1 MIMQNLSVERF
12 FDLNETISYKIFDNI
27 KYPWDAIN
35 KISEFLNIFLSNF
48 SDDNFYQREGNIF
61 ISKDAYV
68 SPSSCIKGPCLI
80 DSKAEIRHGAF
91 IRGNVIIG
99 KNTVVG
105 NSSELKNCVL
115 FNSVQVPHFNYVGD
129 SIMGYKSHIGAGVI
143 LSNLKSNRSFITVN
157 INGEK
162 IDTHLKKFGAI
173 IGDFVEI
180 GCNSVLNPGTVI
192 GKNSIIY
199 PLSSVRGYIPE
210 NKIFKSRDNIV
221 DKI

>member
-1 MIMQNLSVERF
+1 MITQSLSAERF

-27 KYPWDAIN
+27 EYPWDAIN

-48 SDDNFYQREGNIF
+48 SDDNFYRKENNVF

-68 SPSSCIKGPCLI
+68 SPSSYIKGPCLI
-80 DSKAEIRHGAF
+80 DSKAEIRHCAF
-91 IRGNVIIG
+91 IRGNVIVG
-99 KNTVVG
+99 KNSIVG
-105 NSSELKNCVL
+105 NSSELKNCIL

-162 IDTHLKKFGAI
+162 IETNLKKFGAI

-210 NKIFKSRDNIV
+210 NKIFKSKDNIV